1 MRTDH
6 CGLDHLLREIHEEV
20 WATRYLT
27 GRPKLDERVAEA
39 LRKVPRHAFVPP
51 ELQDSAYANHPL
63 PIGFGQTIS
72 QPYIV
77 ALMTDLIDPGPDH
90 VVLEIGTGSGYQ
102 AAILAQ
108 LVKQVYTIEIVP
120 ELATQ
125 ATERLHR
132 LGYDNVEVRAG
143 DGRLGWPQHA
153 PFDAILVA
161 AAPTRVPAALID
173 QLKPGGRLVI
183 PVGEQHAGQDL
194 LVLTKQANGSVEK
207 KNVLPVTFV
216 PLTGSER
223 DGWH

>member
-6 CGLDHLLREIHEEV
+6 RGLDHLLREIREEV

-27 GRPKLDERVAEA
+27 GRPALDERVEEA

-51 ELQDSAYANHPL
+51 ELQDGAYANHPL

-77 ALMTDLIDPGPDH
+77 ALMTDLIDPGPEH

-120 ELATQ
+120 ELAAQ
-125 ATERLHR
+125 ATERLRR
-132 LGYDNVEVRAG
+132 LGYGNVEVRAG
-143 DGRLGWPQHA
+143 DGRLGWPRHA

-161 AAPTRVPAALID
+161 AAPTRIPAALID
-173 QLKPGGRLVI
+173 QLKPGGKLVV

-194 LVLTKQANGSVEK
+194 LVLTKQANGSVERK
-207 KNVLPVTFV
+207 SVLPVAFV
-216 PLTGSER
+216 PLTGPER
-223 DGWH
+223 EGWH